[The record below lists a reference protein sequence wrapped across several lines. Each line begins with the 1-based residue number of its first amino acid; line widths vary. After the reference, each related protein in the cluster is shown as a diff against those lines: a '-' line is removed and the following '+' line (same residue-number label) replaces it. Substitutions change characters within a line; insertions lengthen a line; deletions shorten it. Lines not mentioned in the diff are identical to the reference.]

1 MVRQLLRT
9 CSGKLEMTAEYGC
22 FCVYRLVRNVDGE
35 VIKRVLVI
43 NTAEFK
49 KAIAKMIEQAKHKG

>member
-1 MVRQLLRT
+1 MN
-9 CSGKLEMTAEYGC
+9 AEYGC